1 MVLLGN
7 RMRALIGLWVLAGL
21 VVLGVN
27 GFMLMALL
35 DEPLVGYS
43 NAARNADQAFR
54 QYRKLLNAESEKI
67 TSGMELLANR
77 FNPIVVEEEQ
87 PVVRHVP
94 DPRPEAKRVTSA
106 PVVLPELTGI
116 LTSRSSDG
124 TTRRLAL
131 IDGGVRAEGDR
142 IRDLTVKRVGNRGVS
157 LVRGDQSWFL
167 KAPEIG
173 YTVSTQ

>member
-1 MVLLGN
+1 MLLLGN
-7 RMRALIGLWVLAGL
+7 RMRALIGLWILTGL
-21 VVLGVN
+21 VVLGAN
-27 GFMLMALL
+27 GFMLLVLL

-77 FNPIVVEEEQ
+77 FNPIVVEEK
-87 PVVRHVP
+87 PVVQHVP
-94 DPRPEAKRVTSA
+94 DPKPEAKKVTSA

-116 LTSRSSDG
+116 MTSRSTDG

-142 IRDLTVKRVGNRGVS
+142 IGDLTVKRVGSRGVS
-157 LVRGDQSWFL
+157 LARGDQSWFL
-167 KAPEIG
+167 KLPEIG
-173 YTVSTQ
+173 YTLSTQ